1 MIAAVKSLGGKA
13 PVSYVGDSTNRSS
26 VGVKTVQEEM
36 KRVFRAES
44 MNPKYIEGLMK
55 HGYKGATDLANRLSI
70 SFQWDATSG
79 VMNDWM
85 YEQYAQKYALDP
97 AMQKWMK
104 KVNPWA
110 LQSMAETLLEANQ
123 RDMWHAS
130 DEMKEELQ
138 ELYLSVEGELE
149 DDDD

>member
-1 MIAAVKSLGGKA
+1 M
-13 PVSYVGDSTNRSS
+13 T
-26 VGVKTVQEEM
+26 
-36 KRVFRAES
+36 
-44 MNPKYIEGLMK
+44 PKYIEGLMK

-79 VMNDWM
+79 VMDDWM

>member
-1 MIAAVKSLGGKA
+1 
-13 PVSYVGDSTNRSS
+13 
-26 VGVKTVQEEM
+26 
-36 KRVFRAES
+36 
-44 MNPKYIEGLMK
+44 
-55 HGYKGATDLANRLSI
+55 
-70 SFQWDATSG
+70 
-79 VMNDWM
+79 
-85 YEQYAQKYALDP
+85 
-97 AMQKWMK
+97 MQKWMK